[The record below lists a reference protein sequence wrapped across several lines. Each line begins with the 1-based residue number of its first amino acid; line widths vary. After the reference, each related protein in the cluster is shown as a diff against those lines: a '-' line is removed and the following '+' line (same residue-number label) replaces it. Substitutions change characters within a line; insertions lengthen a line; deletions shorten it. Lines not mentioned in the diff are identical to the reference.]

1 MYTQENVV
9 TFNIENQ
16 NLTTV
21 LQIRLQYK
29 RNFDFCKLI
38 TGILYTNDSFP
49 YLLKVENPNKIL
61 KTYDEII
68 KHSMSIP
75 ILLGKLSENKYDL
88 PNDFLI
94 DLYQMWD
101 NIEIIHGED
110 SEVAQR
116 IKIIK
121 EDILFAWNSSLEL

>member
-68 KHSMSIP
+68 KHSISVP
-75 ILLGKLSENKYDL
+75 ILLDKLFKNKYES
-88 PNDFLI
+88 PKRFSNRFTS
-94 DLYQMWD
+94 
-101 NIEIIHGED
+101 NVE
-110 SEVAQR
+110 
-116 IKIIK
+116 
-121 EDILFAWNSSLEL
+121 